1 MSRYKPYPQY
11 KDSGVEWLGEV
22 PEHWEIVSIKRLCS
36 IKRGAS
42 PRPIDDSKYFDD
54 DGEYAWVRIS
64 DVTASQGYLTQT
76 TQKLS
81 QLGKNLSVPLDPG
94 ELFLSIAGSVGKPI
108 ITNIKC
114 CIHDGF
120 VYFKDYR
127 ENLKLLFWVFAS
139 VQPCLGLGKMGTQL
153 NLNVDTVGEIKIGLM
168 PEYEQNAIANFLD
181 NATCKIDTLIQ
192 KQQNLIEL
200 LKEKRQA
207 LISHAVTKG
216 LNPHV
221 KMKDSGVEWLG
232 EVPEHWEVMKI
243 KHMLEIPITDG
254 PHETPEFIDEGVP
267 FVSAEAISSSCIDFN
282 KIRGYIS
289 REANEIYSK
298 KYSPKLHDIYMV
310 KSGATTGV
318 TAIVNDRID
327 FNIWSPL
334 AVFRCSQKA
343 LPNFLLNYLR
353 SKNFFKAI
361 ELHWSFGT
369 QQNIGMNVL
378 ENLFICLPA
387 IQEQQEISNYLDNAT
402 CKIDTLIT
410 KAQKAIELLKERRTA
425 LISAAVTGKIDV
437 REIA

>member
-1 MSRYKPYPQY
+1 VSRYKPYPQY